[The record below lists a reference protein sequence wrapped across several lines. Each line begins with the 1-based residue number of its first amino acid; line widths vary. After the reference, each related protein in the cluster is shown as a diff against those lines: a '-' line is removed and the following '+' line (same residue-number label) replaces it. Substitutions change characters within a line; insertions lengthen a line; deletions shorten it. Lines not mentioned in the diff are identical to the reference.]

1 MIALI
6 DYGGGN
12 VGSVLKAIRYLG
24 CPAEVV
30 ARPDELAAATKIIL
44 PGQGH
49 FGAMMKALEDRAML
63 EPLRRMILPGDTC
76 VAPSEGKPFHGNAG
90 VPFASLRPCPERS
103 EGAGPPAALQGKPFL
118 GICLGLQVLYEGS
131 DEAPGVPGLGVLR
144 GRVKRFEGVFKV
156 PHVGWSQLEISRD
169 AKMLRGVEPG
179 SFVYYCHSYYGPV
192 TPESAAITDYGQR
205 FAAVVEAENLAAVQ
219 FHPEKS
225 GEVGLRVLK
234 NFLEC

>member
-24 CPAEVV
+24 CPAGVV

-103 EGAGPPAALQGKPFL
+103 EGAGPPARILSLALRMRASLPALHSTSPVWRPRSKTSQTS
-118 GICLGLQVLYEGS
+118 EG
-131 DEAPGVPGLGVLR
+131 
-144 GRVKRFEGVFKV
+144 FEV
-156 PHVGWSQLEISRD
+156 
-169 AKMLRGVEPG
+169 MLK
-179 SFVYYCHSYYGPV
+179 
-192 TPESAAITDYGQR
+192 T
-205 FAAVVEAENLAAVQ
+205 
-219 FHPEKS
+219 
-225 GEVGLRVLK
+225 
-234 NFLEC
+234 

>member
-24 CPAEVV
+24 CPAEAV
-30 ARPDELAAATKIIL
+30 ARPEELAAATKIIL

-49 FGAMMKALEDRAML
+49 FGAMMKALEDRGML

-76 VAPSEGKPFHGNAG
+76 VSSSEGKPFPGSAG
-90 VPFASLRPCPERS
+90 VPFASPR
-103 EGAGPPAALQGKPFL
+103 AGPRAAFQGKPFL

-156 PHVGWSQLEISRD
+156 PHVGWSQLEISQD
-169 AKMLRGVEPG
+169 ARLLRGVEPG

-192 TPESAAITDYGQR
+192 TPESAATTDYGQR
-205 FAAVVEAENLAAVQ
+205 FAAVVEAANLGAVQ

-225 GEVGLRVLK
+225 GEAGLRVLK
-234 NFLEC
+234 NFLDS